1 MSENKVIV
9 LSGPPG
15 SGKAAVGHMLE
26 ERGWKL
32 FSLGDVVRSEVASRN
47 LEVTPSNIGL
57 VAQDMRDELG
67 PAIVMERL
75 LPDIEAAVEHNHVVI
90 DGLRQIEELER
101 LQSSQPRMIVI
112 AVDASES
119 QRRER
124 INSRLRPD
132 DGNFD
137 EREAREWGWGLEI
150 VMQLADLT
158 IKNDGTEDDF
168 KASIVHSL
176 HSIGVE

>member
-1 MSENKVIV
+1 MIV

-47 LEVTPSNIGL
+47 LEATPSNIGL

-137 EREAREWGWGLEI
+137 EREAREWGWGLEM

>member
-1 MSENKVIV
+1 MSENRIIV

-15 SGKAAVGHMLE
+15 SGKAAVGHILE
-26 ERGWKL
+26 EMGGKIL
-32 FSLGDVVRSEVASRN
+32 SLGDVVRSEVASRN
-47 LEVTPSNIGL
+47 LEPTPSNIGY
-57 VAQDMRDELG
+57 VAQDMRDQFG

-75 LPDIEAAVEHNHVVI
+75 LHDIEEAVEHNHVVI

-112 AVDASES
+112 AVEAPES
-119 QRRER
+119 DRRER
-124 INSRLRPD
+124 INSRLRSD

-137 EREAREWGWGLEI
+137 EREAREWGWGLEM

-158 IKNDGTEDDF
+158 IKNDQTEGDF
-168 KASIVHSL
+168 RASIFNSL

>member
-1 MSENKVIV
+1 MIV

-47 LEVTPSNIGL
+47 LEATPSNVGL

-124 INSRLRPD
+124 INSRLRSD

-137 EREAREWGWGLEI
+137 EREAREWGWGLEM

-176 HSIGVE
+176 HSIGVK

>member
-1 MSENKVIV
+1 MAENRVIV

-15 SGKAAVGHMLE
+15 SGKAAVGHILE

-32 FSLGDVVRSEVASRN
+32 LSLGDVVRSEVVSRN
-47 LEVTPSNIGL
+47 LETTPSNIGL
-57 VAQDMRDELG
+57 VAQNMRDEFG

-75 LPDIEAAVEHNHVVI
+75 LPDIEANVEHSHVVV

-112 AVDASES
+112 AIDAPES

-124 INSRLRPD
+124 INFRSRSD

-137 EREAREWGWGLEI
+137 EREAREWGWGLEM

-158 IKNDGTEDDF
+158 IKNEGTEEDF

>member
-1 MSENKVIV
+1 MSENKIIV

-15 SGKAAVGHMLE
+15 SGKAAVGHILE
-26 ERGWKL
+26 EMGWKIL
-32 FSLGDVVRSEVASRN
+32 SLGDVVRSEVASRN
-47 LEVTPSNIGL
+47 LEPTPSNIGY
-57 VAQDMRDELG
+57 VAQDMRDQFG

-75 LPDIEAAVEHNHVVI
+75 LHDIEAAVEHNHVVI

-112 AVDASES
+112 AVEAPES
-119 QRRER
+119 DRRER
-124 INSRLRPD
+124 INSRLRSD

-137 EREAREWGWGLEI
+137 EREAREWGWGLEM

-158 IKNDGTEDDF
+158 IKNDQTEGDF
-168 KASIVHSL
+168 RASIFNSL

>member
-1 MSENKVIV
+1 M
-9 LSGPPG
+9 SGPPG
-15 SGKAAVGHMLE
+15 SGKAAVGHILE
-26 ERGWKL
+26 EMGWKIL
-32 FSLGDVVRSEVASRN
+32 SLGDVVRSEVASRN
-47 LEVTPSNIGL
+47 LEPTPSNIGY
-57 VAQDMRDELG
+57 VAQDMRDQFG

-75 LPDIEAAVEHNHVVI
+75 LHDIEAAVEHNHVVI

-112 AVDASES
+112 AVEAPES
-119 QRRER
+119 DRRER
-124 INSRLRPD
+124 INSRLRSD

-137 EREAREWGWGLEI
+137 EREAREWGWGLEM

-158 IKNDGTEDDF
+158 IKNDQTEGDF
-168 KASIVHSL
+168 RASIFNSL

>member
-1 MSENKVIV
+1 MIV

-47 LEVTPSNIGL
+47 LEATPSNIGL

-124 INSRLRPD
+124 INSRLRSD

-137 EREAREWGWGLEI
+137 EREAREWGWGLEM

-176 HSIGVE
+176 HSIGVK

>member
-1 MSENKVIV
+1 MSENRIIV

-15 SGKAAVGHMLE
+15 SGKAAVGHILE
-26 ERGWKL
+26 EMGWKIL
-32 FSLGDVVRSEVASRN
+32 SLGDVVRSEVASRN
-47 LEVTPSNIGL
+47 LEPTPSNIGY
-57 VAQDMRDELG
+57 VAQDMRDQFG

-75 LPDIEAAVEHNHVVI
+75 LHDIEEALEHNHVVI

-112 AVDASES
+112 AVEAPES
-119 QRRER
+119 DRRER
-124 INSRLRPD
+124 INSRLRSD

-137 EREAREWGWGLEI
+137 EREAREWGWGLEM

-158 IKNDGTEDDF
+158 IKNDQTEGDF
-168 KASIVHSL
+168 RASIFNSL

>member
-1 MSENKVIV
+1 MIV

-15 SGKAAVGHMLE
+15 SGKAAVGHLLE

-47 LEVTPSNIGL
+47 LEATPSNIGL

>member
-1 MSENKVIV
+1 
-9 LSGPPG
+9 
-15 SGKAAVGHMLE
+15 
-26 ERGWKL
+26 
-32 FSLGDVVRSEVASRN
+32 
-47 LEVTPSNIGL
+47 
-57 VAQDMRDELG
+57 MRDQFG

-75 LPDIEAAVEHNHVVI
+75 LHDIEAAVEHNHVVI

-112 AVDASES
+112 AVEASES
-119 QRRER
+119 HRRER
-124 INSRLRPD
+124 INSRLRSD

-137 EREAREWGWGLEI
+137 EREAREWGWGLEM

-168 KASIVHSL
+168 TASIIHSL

>member
-1 MSENKVIV
+1 MSENRVIV

-26 ERGWKL
+26 ERGWKI

-47 LEVTPSNIGL
+47 LEATPSNIGL

-101 LQSSQPRMIVI
+101 LQSSQPRMVVI

-137 EREAREWGWGLEI
+137 EREAREWGWGLEM

>member
-1 MSENKVIV
+1 M
-9 LSGPPG
+9 SGPPG
-15 SGKAAVGHMLE
+15 SGKAAVGHILE
-26 ERGWKL
+26 EMGWKIL
-32 FSLGDVVRSEVASRN
+32 SLGDVVRSEVASRN
-47 LEVTPSNIGL
+47 LEPTPSNIGY
-57 VAQDMRDELG
+57 VAQDMRDQFG

-75 LPDIEAAVEHNHVVI
+75 LHDIEEALEHNHVVI

-112 AVDASES
+112 AVEAPES
-119 QRRER
+119 DRRER
-124 INSRLRPD
+124 INSRLRSD

-137 EREAREWGWGLEI
+137 EREAREWGWGLEM

-158 IKNDGTEDDF
+158 IKNDQTEGDF
-168 KASIVHSL
+168 RASIFNSL

>member
-1 MSENKVIV
+1 M
-9 LSGPPG
+9 SGPPG
-15 SGKAAVGHMLE
+15 SGKAAVGHVLE

-47 LEVTPSNIGL
+47 LEATPSNIGL

-124 INSRLRPD
+124 INSGLRPD

-137 EREAREWGWGLEI
+137 EREAREWGWGLEM

-168 KASIVHSL
+168 TASIIRSL

>member
-1 MSENKVIV
+1 M
-9 LSGPPG
+9 
-15 SGKAAVGHMLE
+15 
-26 ERGWKL
+26 
-32 FSLGDVVRSEVASRN
+32 
-47 LEVTPSNIGL
+47 
-57 VAQDMRDELG
+57 
-67 PAIVMERL
+67 
-75 LPDIEAAVEHNHVVI
+75 EHNHVVI

-137 EREAREWGWGLEI
+137 EREAREWGWGLEM

>member
-1 MSENKVIV
+1 MSENRVIV

-47 LEVTPSNIGL
+47 LEATPSNIGL
-57 VAQDMRDELG
+57 VAQNMRDELG

-75 LPDIEAAVEHNHVVI
+75 LPDIEVAVEHNHVVI

>member
-1 MSENKVIV
+1 MIV

-15 SGKAAVGHMLE
+15 SGKAAVGHVLE

>member
-1 MSENKVIV
+1 MIV

-15 SGKAAVGHMLE
+15 SGKAAVGHVLE

-47 LEVTPSNIGL
+47 LEATPSNIGL

-137 EREAREWGWGLEI
+137 EREAREWGWGLEM